1 MTANPDKPDVT
12 GDEQEQEPVV
22 VRDRRRIDPETGQ
35 RRSPASNG
43 GEPHVPESISGTLD
57 DELARATEQ
66 ASRPEGAPSEEQSG
80 ESGEQSGPQ
89 QQIEELTAD
98 IKRVTAEYANYRKR
112 VERDRESVIESAKAS
127 VAGELLT
134 VLDDVERAEAHGDL
148 TGAFKAVTDKLI
160 TTLDSAG
167 LKPFGDEGEEFDPSV
182 HEAVQ
187 HGTSSEVA
195 GPTVTTVLRRGY
207 QFGDRVLRP
216 AMVVVTDYEPEGS
229 ESPDGAEPAAES

>member
-1 MTANPDKPDVT
+1 MT

-35 RRSPASNG
+35 RRSPAANE
-43 GEPHVPESISGTLD
+43 GEPYVPESISGTLD
-57 DELARATEQ
+57 DELARSTEQ
-66 ASRPEGAPSEEQSG
+66 GEQPEGAPTEESGAQSG
-80 ESGEQSGPQ
+80 LQ
-89 QQIEELTAD
+89 QQVEELTAD

-127 VAGELLT
+127 VAEELLT
-134 VLDDVERAEAHGDL
+134 VLDDVERADAHGDL
-148 TGAFKAVTDKLI
+148 TGAFKAVSDKLI
-160 TTLDSAG
+160 STLDTAG
-167 LKPFGDEGEEFDPSV
+167 LKPFGDEGEEFDPAV

-187 HGTSSEVA
+187 QDTSPEVS

-216 AMVVVTDYEPEGS
+216 AMVVVTDYAPEEPAGS
-229 ESPDGAEPAAES
+229 DGAEPAAES